1 MTTMENFSSLKKRP
15 LDLILVSFYAFFI
28 FSSFFFDSLNG
39 LDLPIAADAPY
50 FLCRLTYEV
59 YAKGTDPL
67 LIANP
72 PFVQYA
78 TFVSAFV
85 WGPLYILFI
94 YGILKKKAWIRV
106 PALMYSGA
114 LMYSMIFYIGLE
126 FHNPLNPEWE
136 VENGFKFL
144 AFNGPYLLIPMLT
157 AYRFRRPNPF
167 G

>member
-1 MTTMENFSSLKKRP
+1 MKNQWPLSKRP
-15 LDLILVSFYAFFI
+15 LDLVLVGFYSFFVI
-28 FSSFFFDSLNG
+28 SSFFFDSLNG
-39 LDLPIAADAPY
+39 LDLPLAADAPH
-50 FLCRLTYEV
+50 FLCRLTYEI
-59 YAKGTDPL
+59 YAKETDPL

-85 WGPLYILFI
+85 CGPLYLLFI
-94 YGILKKKAWIRV
+94 YGMVQRKSWIRV

-114 LMYSMIFYIGLE
+114 LIYSMIFYIGLE
-126 FHNPLNPEWE
+126 FHNPANPEWE

-144 AFNGPYLLIPMLT
+144 AFNGPYLLIPILT
-157 AYRFRRPNPF
+157 AWRFRKPHPF